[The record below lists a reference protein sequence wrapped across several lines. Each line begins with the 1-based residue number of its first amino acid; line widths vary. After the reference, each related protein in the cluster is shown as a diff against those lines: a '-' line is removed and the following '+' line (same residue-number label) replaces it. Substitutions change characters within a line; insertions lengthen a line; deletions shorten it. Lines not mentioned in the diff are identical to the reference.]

1 MSTLVHLGREEPTER
16 ELFFASASDFAALPD
31 SFQLSGKYFVA
42 FLAVDASAIE
52 ANAITKLAEQLLQSG
67 CVYFCAWGP
76 DCERVHD
83 LFDSMCSFTE
93 PVIMTTWHE
102 KDSLDEALWF
112 FLTTAWPDD
121 AYSDNCKS
129 SLAIVVGNSD
139 LETQILQK
147 LSNRQMLKNAALRE
161 N

>member
-1 MSTLVHLGREEPTER
+1 MSTLVHLGREEAPER
-16 ELFFASASDFAALPD
+16 ELYFISAPDFESLPD
-31 SFQLSGKYFVA
+31 SFQLSGKYFVT
-42 FLAVDASAIE
+42 LLVVDASVIKTNSIE
-52 ANAITKLAEQLLQSG
+52 KLAEKLLTSG

-83 LFDSMCSFTE
+83 IFDEMCLFTE

-112 FLTTAWPDD
+112 FLTTTWPDD
-121 AYSDNCKS
+121 VYFDDCKS
-129 SLAIVVGNSD
+129 SVAIVVGNSEW
-139 LETQILQK
+139 ETQVRQK
-147 LSNRQMLKNAALRE
+147 LSNRQMLKSAVLRE

>member
-1 MSTLVHLGREEPTER
+1 MSTLVHLGRDDVNER
-16 ELFFASASDFAALPD
+16 ELYFVSVPNFESIPD
-31 SFQLSGKYFVA
+31 SFQLSGKHFVA
-42 FLAVDASAIE
+42 FLAVDASAVESNI
-52 ANAITKLAEQLLQSG
+52 IGKLAENLLQSG

-76 DCERVHD
+76 DCERIHD
-83 LFDSMCSFTE
+83 IFDEMCLFTE

-112 FLTTAWPDD
+112 FLTTTWPDD
-121 AYSDNCKS
+121 AYFENCKS

-139 LETQILQK
+139 LETQVRQK
-147 LSNRQMLKNAALRE
+147 LSNRQMLKNAVLRE

>member
-1 MSTLVHLGREEPTER
+1 
-16 ELFFASASDFAALPD
+16 
-31 SFQLSGKYFVA
+31 
-42 FLAVDASAIE
+42 
-52 ANAITKLAEQLLQSG
+52 
-67 CVYFCAWGP
+67 
-76 DCERVHD
+76 
-83 LFDSMCSFTE
+83 MCSFTE